1 MPRGA
6 TAHELGDRLLQIYD
20 EIKAYPLREQHG
32 YGGLGAREPRAARD
46 ERRDGRRVLFISG
59 LDGGLRS
66 AQLGLFDQHGHLLFS
81 GTVPGGEVEVLGP
94 GEWVEEFLRLHRQIA
109 GFLRQRLIRDPY
121 GLERQVR

>member
-46 ERRDGRRVLFISG
+46 GRRDGRRVLFISA
-59 LDGGLRS
+59 LDGGCGVRS
-66 AQLGLFDQHGHLLFS
+66 SACSTSMGTCCLVGRFPEEKSKCRVRANGSRSSYVCIDRLPGSS
-81 GTVPGGEVEVLGP
+81 GSG
-94 GEWVEEFLRLHRQIA
+94 
-109 GFLRQRLIRDPY
+109 
-121 GLERQVR
+121 